1 MTTLVER
8 LKELEERV
16 LQYKTL
22 QLPGQ
27 PMMTH
32 MGTSYLIDD
41 LLAALKDAA
50 ALSEGEMGWRP
61 IETAPKDE
69 TLIIIGS
76 YNGRSQWCS
85 DIWSGKALADEQAKI
100 ANGVYK
106 TSPHLMWEPT
116 HWMPLPASP
125 SMKEDGNV

>member
-1 MTTLVER
+1 MTTFVER

-50 ALSEGEMGWRP
+50 ALSEGEMEWRP
-61 IETAPKDE
+61 IETAPKDGTLVLVGHE
-69 TLIIIGS
+69 TAVFDGWWDENSGGWVDGSTDMYEDLI
-76 YNGRSQWCS
+76 
-85 DIWSGKALADEQAKI
+85 
-100 ANGVYK
+100 VYQ
-106 TSPHLMWEPT
+106 PT

-125 SMKEDGNV
+125 SVKEHGNVE